1 MLFTWKCDSIDI
13 PHFIGSKSD
22 YIFCIPL
29 SLTESLTNL
38 YLVDLIDVSL
48 AGDDDSSKYVDVIVV
63 VVVNVVVVVVV
74 VIVVIL
80 SDTLFNASVT
90 SVFRCL

>member
-48 AGDDDSSKYVDVIVV
+48 AGDDNSSKYVDVIVV

-74 VIVVIL
+74 IVVIL
-80 SDTLFNASVT
+80 IVVVVVVPAFAAMFL
-90 SVFRCL
+90 R

>member
-63 VVVNVVVVVVV
+63 VVVVVVVILVILIVVVVVVPAFAV
-74 VIVVIL
+74 MFL
-80 SDTLFNASVT
+80 
-90 SVFRCL
+90 R

>member
-63 VVVNVVVVVVV
+63 VVVNVVVVVVILV
-74 VIVVIL
+74 ILIVVVVVVPAFAAMFL
-80 SDTLFNASVT
+80 
-90 SVFRCL
+90 R

>member
-48 AGDDDSSKYVDVIVV
+48 AGDDDSSKYVDVIVFV
-63 VVVNVVVVVVV
+63 VVIVVVVVVPAFAAMF
-74 VIVVIL
+74 L
-80 SDTLFNASVT
+80 
-90 SVFRCL
+90 R